1 MARTKLTDKQK
12 KKIIADYMENGNYR
26 ETARINSVAVDTV
39 RRIILKNKNNQ
50 DFVKK
55 SAEKKEENT
64 KDILEY
70 MDSIVKDQKEVINL
84 SLQVLKDKLSSPDL
98 FTNIRDV
105 AIVYG
110 TIFDKALKY
119 KEMKLREIEIEQKK
133 KENSTDKINANILNI
148 ANLLNNPMPNRSEKD
163 VQ

>member
-1 MARTKLTDKQK
+1 MSRTKLTDKQK

-55 SAEKKEENT
+55 STEKKEENT
-64 KDILEY
+64 KDILQY
-70 MDSIVKDQKEVINL
+70 MDKIAEKQKKIIDL
-84 SLQVLKDKLSSPDL
+84 SLDVLEEKLSNPDL

-119 KEMKLREIEIEQKK
+119 KEMKLREEEMKYKNTTTQETLDKLDDLLEAQK
-133 KENSTDKINANILNI
+133 NAY
-148 ANLLNNPMPNRSEKD
+148 MD
-163 VQ
+163 

>member
-1 MARTKLTDKQK
+1 MGRTKLTDKQK

-26 ETARINSVAVDTV
+26 ETARINIVAVDTV

-55 SAEKKEENT
+55 STEKKEENT

-70 MDSIVKDQKEVINL
+70 MDNIAEKQKKIIDL
-84 SLQVLKDKLSSPDL
+84 SLEVLEQKLSNPDL

-110 TIFDKALKY
+110 TIFDKSLKY
-119 KEMKLREIEIEQKK
+119 KEMKLREEEMKYRNTTSQETLDKLDALLEEQK
-133 KENSTDKINANILNI
+133 NAY
-148 ANLLNNPMPNRSEKD
+148 MD
-163 VQ
+163 

>member
-1 MARTKLTDKQK
+1 MGRTKLTDKQK

-55 SAEKKEENT
+55 STEKKEENT

-70 MDSIVKDQKEVINL
+70 MDSIVKDQKEVIDL
-84 SLQVLKDKLSSPDL
+84 SLKVLKDKLSNPDL

-110 TIFDKALKY
+110 TIFDKSLKY
-119 KEMKLREIEIEQKK
+119 KEMKLREEEMKYKNTTTQETLDKLDALLEEQK
-133 KENSTDKINANILNI
+133 NAY
-148 ANLLNNPMPNRSEKD
+148 MD
-163 VQ
+163 

>member
-1 MARTKLTDKQK
+1 MGRTKLTDKQK

-55 SAEKKEENT
+55 STEKKEENT

-70 MDSIVKDQKEVINL
+70 MDSIVKDQKEVIDL
-84 SLQVLKDKLSSPDL
+84 SLQVLKDKLKSPDL
-98 FTNIRDV
+98 FTNVRDV
-105 AIVYG
+105 ATVYG
-110 TIFDKALKY
+110 VIFDKALKY
-119 KEMKLREIEIEQKK
+119 KEMQLKEAEIKYKNTTTQETLDKLDALLEEQK
-133 KENSTDKINANILNI
+133 NAY
-148 ANLLNNPMPNRSEKD
+148 MD
-163 VQ
+163 

>member
-55 SAEKKEENT
+55 STEKKEENT

-70 MDSIVKDQKEVINL
+70 MDSIVKDQKEVIDL
-84 SLQVLKDKLSSPDL
+84 SLQVLKDKLKSPDL
-98 FTNIRDV
+98 FTNVRDV
-105 AIVYG
+105 ATVYG
-110 TIFDKALKY
+110 VIFDKALKY
-119 KEMKLREIEIEQKK
+119 KEMKLREEEMKYKNTTTQETLDKLDDLLEAQK
-133 KENSTDKINANILNI
+133 NAY
-148 ANLLNNPMPNRSEKD
+148 MD
-163 VQ
+163 

>member
-55 SAEKKEENT
+55 STEKKEENT

-119 KEMKLREIEIEQKK
+119 KEMKLREEEMKYKNTTTQETLDKLDDLLEAQK
-133 KENSTDKINANILNI
+133 NAY
-148 ANLLNNPMPNRSEKD
+148 MD
-163 VQ
+163 

>member
-1 MARTKLTDKQK
+1 MSRTKLTDKQK

-55 SAEKKEENT
+55 STEKKEENT

-70 MDSIVKDQKEVINL
+70 MDSIVKDQKEVIDL
-84 SLQVLKDKLSSPDL
+84 SLQVLKDKLKSPDL
-98 FTNIRDV
+98 FTNVRDV
-105 AIVYG
+105 ATVYG
-110 TIFDKALKY
+110 VIFDKALKY
-119 KEMKLREIEIEQKK
+119 KEMQLKEAEIKYRNTTSQETLDKLDALLEEQK
-133 KENSTDKINANILNI
+133 NAY
-148 ANLLNNPMPNRSEKD
+148 MD
-163 VQ
+163 